1 MISILVIIIIL
12 VSSFLIYRKID
23 IAHNTMKIGMIKN
36 QTIAYLKDKTGC
48 SEDMY
53 NLKVEYHFQN
63 KFLGY
68 NPYVIKVIF
77 KDEQNVIYYY
87 NYIKGRITEQGIS
100 PMQDKEDKNFKHAV
114 K

>member
-1 MISILVIIIIL
+1 MISILVVIIIL

-36 QTIAYLKDKTGC
+36 QTIAYLKEKAGC

-53 NLKVEYHFQN
+53 NLNVEYYFQN

-68 NPYVIKVIF
+68 NPYVVKVIF

-87 NYIKGRITEQGIS
+87 DYRNGQITEQGIS
-100 PMQDKEDKNFKHAV
+100 PMQGKKDKNFKHAV

>member
-1 MISILVIIIIL
+1 MISALVVIIIL
-12 VSSFLIYRKID
+12 VSSFLIYRKMD
-23 IAHNTMKIGMIKN
+23 IAYNTMKIGMIKN
-36 QTIAYLKDKTGC
+36 QTIAYLKGKTGC

-53 NLKVEYHFQN
+53 NLKVEYYFQN

-87 NYIKGRITEQGIS
+87 DYRNGQITERGIS
-100 PMQDKEDKNFKHAV
+100 PIQGKEDKNFKHAEN
-114 K
+114 